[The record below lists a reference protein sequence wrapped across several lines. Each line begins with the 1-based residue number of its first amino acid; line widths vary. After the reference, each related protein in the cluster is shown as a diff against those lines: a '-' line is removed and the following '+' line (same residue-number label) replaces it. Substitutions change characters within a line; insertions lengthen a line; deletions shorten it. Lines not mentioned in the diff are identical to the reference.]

1 MMDPDVLISLLK
13 GEFLCIGS
21 NYVQIF
27 NQERPKLKC
36 HFTSKKPH
44 DSCMTFTPSPEPR
57 STTTQQQR
65 CCRLT
70 FQRAQP
76 LSGPGIKTAATKEK
90 KPLIYR

>member
-1 MMDPDVLISLLK
+1 MLISPQK
-13 GEFLCIGS
+13 
-21 NYVQIF
+21 
-27 NQERPKLKC
+27 
-36 HFTSKKPH
+36 TPH

-90 KPLIYR
+90 TFDLSVKFLPFEALMRESSHR

>member
-1 MMDPDVLISLLK
+1 MSFHLK
-13 GEFLCIGS
+13 
-21 NYVQIF
+21 
-27 NQERPKLKC
+27 KLARFMYDL
-36 HFTSKKPH
+36 H
-44 DSCMTFTPSPEPR
+44 SPEPR

-90 KPLIYR
+90 TFDLSVKFLPFEALMRESSHR

>member
-1 MMDPDVLISLLK
+1 MYKYLIKKDQS
-13 GEFLCIGS
+13 S
-21 NYVQIF
+21 NVISPQK
-27 NQERPKLKC
+27 N
-36 HFTSKKPH
+36 PH